1 MRAAVDWR
9 SRSLQGAQF
18 VLSLSC
24 VACVHK
30 FLVLG
35 AEIVIVDDA
44 CITSLCQGS
53 ALFNICSGPSYLSTC
68 PLLVDPA
75 LPGVFDS
82 LLVFLCLRVPL
93 ERFQKIVHFGNRR
106 GSRSYNTATAYY
118 WQLDKL
124 VQQEPAARDLKA
136 IRGEALVGKLV
147 GFMITTLVTETLIL
161 I

>member
-9 SRSLQGAQF
+9 SRSLQGAQSL
-18 VLSLSC
+18 LSLSC
-24 VACVHK
+24 VVFVHK

-35 AEIVIVDDA
+35 AEIVVVDDA
-44 CITSLCQGS
+44 FITLLCQGS
-53 ALFNICSGPSYLSTC
+53 APFDICFGPPYLSTC
-68 PLLVDPA
+68 PLLVDHA
-75 LPGVFDS
+75 LPGVSDS
-82 LLVFLCLRVPL
+82 ILVFYCLRVPL
-93 ERFQKIVHFGNRR
+93 ERFQKIVHYSNRR

-136 IRGEALVGKLV
+136 IRGEATFGKLV
-147 GFMITTLVTETLIL
+147 GILITMLVTEIPIL